1 MKPSDAIREIKKF
14 VTMCRKV
21 AEKRRDRISHTF
33 FQHIHIGDIGIMAY
47 FEHSN
52 YCSEAFR
59 KELIVSIYN
68 GKDSNITY
76 KDFKYDL
83 NYAVVEYKIILKEI
97 KEVLNG
103 LEKEIIR

>member
-21 AEKRRDRISHTF
+21 AEKRRDHISYTF
-33 FQHIHIGDIGIMAY
+33 FQHVYIGDIGIMAY
-47 FEHSN
+47 FEHS
-52 YCSEAFR
+52 YYSLEAFR
-59 KELIVSIYN
+59 KELKVSIYN
-68 GKDSNITY
+68 VKDSKIIY

-97 KEVLNG
+97 KEILNG
-103 LEKEIIR
+103 LE